1 MGGVEVLGY
10 PASRAF
16 IGRDGCVYQVLQRV
30 TLQACRGH
38 GIRFANTF
46 QILEEAVQDAFLA
59 SARQIPRGRADG
71 SRSFD
76 EAVAI
81 RLGWLWDDA
90 IRAAFYN
97 PPLGVGPADP
107 WTANDAINLYGLPMS
122 IPEDY
127 GPFVSQRFQRIAFQR
142 WKVDHPAGIFAA
154 GSVVPVLGG
163 DLLKETGVLSGV
175 VTTPHGSGAS
185 LIAALP
191 SVPSFPPA
199 PGQAPPAAATTAC
212 EADSY
217 AGTANR
223 RAAGTGRYPNA
234 AGHGGPNSAD
244 GHAYTADRYT
254 HTAYRDAAARAALAG
269 GPDLPVGVWVPG
281 PPARY
286 ALRSAS
292 ERHSADAGGRLY
304 LDQAA
309 GRLGPDREA
318 ARHLRP
324 AGDELSGRL
333 GQRRLRGWSQGIVE
347 YREVPRLLRGARRS
361 FTGRSVEAR

>member
-1 MGGVEVLGY
+1 MPLTTRTLPRLRRITKSLVLALCVLGLTAAAVVAAPARQAVSDEAIPGGWHYRQASGTADGRGFDLRDLPFTPVGPVPFWTHVERMGGVEVLGY

-97 PPLGVGPADP
+97 PPLGVGTSDP

-142 WKVDHPAGIFAA
+142 WKWTTRPA
-154 GSVVPVLGG
+154 SSP
-163 DLLKETGVLSGV
+163 
-175 VTTPHGSGAS
+175 
-185 LIAALP
+185 
-191 SVPSFPPA
+191 
-199 PGQAPPAAATTAC
+199 
-212 EADSY
+212 
-217 AGTANR
+217 
-223 RAAGTGRYPNA
+223 RAAWCRCSA
-234 AGHGGPNSAD
+234 AI
-244 GHAYTADRYT
+244 Y
-254 HTAYRDAAARAALAG
+254 
-269 GPDLPVGVWVPG
+269 
-281 PPARY
+281 
-286 ALRSAS
+286 
-292 ERHSADAGGRLY
+292 
-304 LDQAA
+304 
-309 GRLGPDREA
+309 
-318 ARHLRP
+318 
-324 AGDELSGRL
+324 
-333 GQRRLRGWSQGIVE
+333 
-347 YREVPRLLRGARRS
+347 
-361 FTGRSVEAR
+361 

>member
-1 MGGVEVLGY
+1 
-10 PASRAF
+10 
-16 IGRDGCVYQVLQRV
+16 VYQVLQRV

-154 GSVVPVLGG
+154 GFFGF
-163 DLLKETGVLSGV
+163 LLSFNELPFSIFMRAGQDTL
-175 VTTPHGSGAS
+175 PLYLWIQSGAHNTTVP
-185 LIAALP
+185 LI
-191 SVPSFPPA
+191 
-199 PGQAPPAAATTAC
+199 
-212 EADSY
+212 Y
-217 AGTANR
+217 AMSTLVTLVSIGLTF
-223 RAAGTGRYPNA
+223 
-234 AGHGGPNSAD
+234 
-244 GHAYTADRYT
+244 
-254 HTAYRDAAARAALAG
+254 LAIKLAFG
-269 GPDLPVGVWVPG
+269 
-281 PPARY
+281 
-286 ALRSAS
+286 
-292 ERHSADAGGRLY
+292 GGR
-304 LDQAA
+304 D
-309 GRLGPDREA
+309 GK
-318 ARHLRP
+318 
-324 AGDELSGRL
+324 
-333 GQRRLRGWSQGIVE
+333 
-347 YREVPRLLRGARRS
+347 
-361 FTGRSVEAR
+361 